1 MFVHFHN
8 SEDRQCDG
16 CGRRK
21 VIVDIIGTHTARDLS
36 FCRNCFRELATSLL
50 DAAAELR
57 LDTAAQA

>member
-8 SEDRQCDG
+8 SEDHQCDG

-21 VIVDIIGTHTARDLS
+21 VIVDIISAHTARDLS
-36 FCRNCFRELATSLL
+36 FCRNCFRELATSFL

>member
-36 FCRNCFRELATSLL
+36 FCRNCFGELAILFC
-50 DAAAELR
+50 DDAAELH
-57 LDTAAQA
+57 LNIAA